1 MQFLRTRMIQMALFR
16 RACFTASL
24 AYALRPMPAA
34 RDHRERAGHLY
45 LSQLHELGCPSINL
59 PPWDNNRGHVTMGN
73 NHEFKLKKKTNLQNA
88 EKLHKI
94 SVLFQPTVPLGMMDC
109 MSLLFSLGQLRRSFS
124 DPCWG
129 GREPPVLP
137 QFPVFTHSKGLSAS
151 FKDPLGSLSLSRL

>member
-24 AYALRPMPAA
+24 AYALRLMPAA

-73 NHEFKLKKKTNLQNA
+73 NHEFELKKKKTYKTLRSST
-88 EKLHKI
+88 K
-94 SVLFQPTVPLGMMDC
+94 SVCYSSPL
-109 MSLLFSLGQLRRSFS
+109 SLL
-124 DPCWG
+124 
-129 GREPPVLP
+129 E
-137 QFPVFTHSKGLSAS
+137 
-151 FKDPLGSLSLSRL
+151 